1 MFGCCRGSLL
11 SGWWCVDMLF
21 GRFVVWLVVCGYAVW
36 IACGWSLVA
45 GVSVALISCWQA
57 DERAV
62 SPRGGAP
69 GRKPV

>member
-1 MFGCCRGSLL
+1 
-11 SGWWCVDMLF
+11 MLF
-21 GRFVVWLVVCGYAVW
+21 GQLLVWTAECGYAVW

-62 SPRGGAP
+62 SPRGGTP